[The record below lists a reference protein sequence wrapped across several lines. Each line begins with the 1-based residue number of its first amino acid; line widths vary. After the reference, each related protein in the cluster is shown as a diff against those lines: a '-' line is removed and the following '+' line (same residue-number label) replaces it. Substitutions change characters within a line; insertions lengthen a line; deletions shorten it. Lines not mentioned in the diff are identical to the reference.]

1 MGAPKQPRS
10 HQTHRF
16 LDDTTKEI
24 NEWTGEAKAV
34 EIHPLQM
41 FSEVFDR
48 HTKDDA
54 DELFTAGTQA
64 TTPPLAEVSDAPVKP
79 WLFSRVLMVLL
90 ITFSLLLLLFYAFK
104 NERALP
110 GLLVMGSLTVPFALL
125 IYFFEI
131 NVFKNVS
138 ILSVLEVFLI
148 GGVASMVATM
158 LLYSLIPTSNGT
170 DIWSALLIGLIEE
183 TGKLL
188 IIAWF
193 INHLQLNYIF
203 NGMLIGAAVGAG
215 FAVFETAGYGMDYG
229 LVVLIIRSWQAVGTH
244 TLWSAMVGAAVV
256 FAKDDYRPLT
266 TQTVLRPKF
275 MRFYFMAVALHAL
288 WDWHLPLAWLDV
300 FYIHQLV
307 LIGLAWVVIFVLIDS
322 GLREVRTLRQAGI
335 PAEEHIFLPVPKA

>member
-1 MGAPKQPRS
+1 MATPKQPK
-10 HQTHRF
+10 HNL
-16 LDDTTKEI
+16 LDDTTKEL

-34 EIHPLQM
+34 EIHPLRM

-48 HTKDDA
+48 HTKNDA
-54 DELFTAGTQA
+54 DAIFIAGTEA

-79 WLFSRVLMVLL
+79 WLFSRVLVVLL
-90 ITFSLLLLLFYAFK
+90 VTFSLLLLLFYAFK
-104 NERALP
+104 NERVLP
-110 GLLVMGSLTVPFALL
+110 GLLVMGSLTVPFSLM
-125 IYFFEI
+125 IYFFEV

-138 ILSVLEVFLI
+138 ILSVLEVFLL

-158 LLYSLIPTSNGT
+158 FLYTLIPTANGT
-170 DIWSALLIGLIEE
+170 ALWSAALIGLIEE

-229 LVVLIIRSWQAVGTH
+229 LVTLVIRSWQAIGTH

-275 MRFYFMAVALHAL
+275 MRFYGLAVLFHAL
-288 WDWHLPLAWLDV
+288 WDWHVPFAWLDI
-300 FYIHQLV
+300 FYIHQLI
-307 LIGLAWVVIFVLIDS
+307 LIAGGWVVILVLIEA
-322 GLREVRTLRQAGI
+322 GLREVRMLRQAGI
-335 PAEEHIFLPVPKA
+335 PAEEHAFLPLP